1 MLTVEFHSHTIY
13 SKDSLSSPEKILAA
27 CRRKGIDRIVITD
40 HNTTCG
46 ALSAQALD
54 PQRVII
60 GEEIMTTQGELL
72 AAFIQEEISPGL
84 TPMQTIERLKEQG
97 AFISVSHPFDHYRGG
112 YWKQSDL
119 EKIVPYIDAIETFN
133 ARCMSAKANQKSQA
147 FAKQHQ
153 LAGTAGSDAHAIF
166 ELGRAV
172 MLLPEFSTADE
183 LRDVIRQAQFKTR
196 LSSPLVHFYSR
207 YAVWTKKIFPN
218 LLTKY

>member
-46 ALSAQALD
+46 ALAAQALD

-72 AAFIQEEISPGL
+72 AAFIQEEIPPGL

-97 AFISVSHPFDHYRGG
+97 AFISVSHPFDHYRG
-112 YWKQSDL
+112 WLL
-119 EKIVPYIDAIETFN
+119 E
-133 ARCMSAKANQKSQA
+133 AK
-147 FAKQHQ
+147 
-153 LAGTAGSDAHAIF
+153 
-166 ELGRAV
+166 
-172 MLLPEFSTADE
+172 
-183 LRDVIRQAQFKTR
+183 
-196 LSSPLVHFYSR
+196 
-207 YAVWTKKIFPN
+207 
-218 LLTKY
+218 

>member
-1 MLTVEFHSHTIY
+1 MLTVEFHSHTIF
-13 SKDSLSSPEKILAA
+13 SKDSLARPEKILAA
-27 CRRKGIDRIVITD
+27 CQHKDIERIVITD
-40 HNTTCG
+40 HNTTRG
-46 ALSAQALD
+46 ALEAYGLD
-54 PQRVII
+54 PHRVII

-72 AAFIQEEISPGL
+72 AAFVQEEIPAGL

-97 AFISVSHPFDHYRGG
+97 AFISVSHPFDIYRNS
-112 YWKQSDL
+112 YWKPTDL
-119 EKIVPYIDAIETFN
+119 EKIIPFIDAIETFN
-133 ARCMSAKANQKSQA
+133 ARCMSAKTNQQAQA
-147 FAKQHQ
+147 FAQQHR

-183 LRDVIRQAQFKTR
+183 LRSVIRQAKFNAR

-207 YAVWTKKIFPN
+207 YAVWYKKIFPN